1 MTFKLKWTLR
11 KLLSIIRW
19 ETEDRELLQ
28 SVAKKVMGTTL
39 GVYLVWHMVAT
50 LGWPQIFSPS
60 IYIITLL
67 IAIIGLIVFRLLNH
81 FYLIAQIIWNVGLAA
96 AIILAFF
103 FYDEPQVL
111 LLFCFLPIMAE
122 VMMGLKPALIL
133 EGMIITTF
141 LFWNHLWLAYPIL
154 DHYQV
159 VVILASMASTALGWG
174 ISYNLVASIEASSLH
189 YREAMKRLNEAREHR
204 AEISVLLKDVN
215 NANYQLDRMNLM
227 LTYARGQADKARE
240 ERDRFAL
247 AVSHELRSPLNFII
261 GFSDLMVNSPE
272 TYDDLKSWPPG
283 LYDDIKE
290 IYRSSTHLMQLIND
304 ILDMGKMDAKQF
316 TVFREKLKFSEIA
329 EDVREMV
336 HASVV
341 DKGLDLII
349 EIDPDLPPVFVDRT
363 RIRQV
368 LLNLVTNS
376 LRFTRQG
383 SITIRAFKST
393 PDLLK
398 VEVIDTGT
406 GIAKEDLP
414 KVFHEFR
421 QVGDDNLHSGEGSG
435 LGLSIGRRFVRLHN
449 GEMGVK
455 SEPGRGSIFYFT
467 VPFHQQIDDVHV
479 INEDS
484 TFETL
489 KTVPDVE
496 PEKVPLLLMLVKD
509 AFSARVFI
517 KSIKGYKVTILTD
530 PHQLASVVEKTFP
543 RAVIV
548 DDNLANHPDVLS
560 FSADPPYDVP
570 LVTFTLPV
578 SRQNRSSNLPEG
590 VLDYLVKP
598 VPRQVL
604 IETVQKLDLKVNTI
618 LVVDD
623 DPSMARFVTQALRPN
638 ENSEAVVSENL
649 KILTALDGQEA
660 LRYLHSIPVGVVFL
674 DLDLTDM
681 NGLTLLNQML
691 QDKDLRK
698 IPVVIISAS
707 DPPSTFSPQ
716 QKGIFSVLVN
726 RPYDRNELAEL
737 VNAAV
742 HEVNPV
748 YTKPGSGNN
757 LSAASN
763 KAEKGVSEN
772 EVDKKQVSGGN

>member
-1 MTFKLKWTLR
+1 MHMANELKWKVR
-11 KLLSIIRW
+11 KLLAIISW

-28 SVAKKVMGTTL
+28 SVAHKVMGTTL

-60 IYIITLL
+60 IYLVSLFMAL
-67 IAIIGLIVFRLLNH
+67 IGFCCFRLLNH
-81 FYLIAQIIWNVGLAA
+81 YYLLAQIIWNLGISAVIMLTYY
-96 AIILAFF
+96 
-103 FYDEPQVL
+103 FYGQPQVL
-111 LLFCFLPIMAE
+111 LIFCFLPIMAE
-122 VMMGLKPALIL
+122 VMMGLKPTLIL
-133 EGMIITTF
+133 EGFIIV
-141 LFWNHLWLAYPIL
+141 LALAWNKIWVGFPIS
-154 DHYQV
+154 DDYQIV
-159 VVILASMASTALGWG
+159 LILATLASTALGWG

-189 YREAMKRLNEAREHR
+189 YREAVQRLNEAREHR

-283 LYDDIKE
+283 LYDDINE
-290 IYRSSTHLMQLIND
+290 IYKSSTHLMQLIND

-316 TVFREKLKFSEIA
+316 TVFREKIDFSEIA

-336 HASVV
+336 HTSVMN
-341 DKGLDLII
+341 KGLELRID
-349 EIDPDLPPVFVDRT
+349 IDPGLPPVFVDRT

-383 SITIRAFKST
+383 SITIKAFKST
-393 PDLLK
+393 PELLR

-421 QVGDDNLHSGEGSG
+421 KVGEDNLHSGEGSG
-435 LGLSIGRRFVRLHN
+435 LGLSIGRRFVRLHS
-449 GEMGVK
+449 GEMGVN
-455 SEPGRGSIFYFT
+455 SEPGQGSIFFFT

-479 INEDS
+479 INDDS
-484 TFETL
+484 TLETS
-489 KTVPDVE
+489 KNEPE
-496 PEKVPLLLMLVKD
+496 IAPEKVPLLLMLARD

-530 PHQLASVVEKTFP
+530 PRQLASVVEKTYP
-543 RAVIV
+543 RAVIL
-548 DDNLANHPDVLS
+548 DESLAEHPDVLS
-560 FSADPPYDVP
+560 FIANPPFDVP
-570 LVTFTLPV
+570 LVTFPLPV

-604 IETVQKLDLKVNTI
+604 IETVQKLELKVNTI

-623 DPSMARFVTQALRPN
+623 DPSMARFVMQALRPI
-638 ENSEAVVSENL
+638 EEDDTLVAENL

-660 LRYLHSIPVGVVFL
+660 LRFLHSLPVGVVFL

-707 DPPSTFSPQ
+707 DPPATFSPQ
-716 QKGIFSVLVN
+716 QKGLFSVLVN
-726 RPYDRNELAEL
+726 RPYERNELAEL
-737 VNAAV
+737 VSAAV
-742 HEVNPV
+742 HEIAPV
-748 YTKPGSGNN
+748 YGNPSNGDNN
-757 LSAASN
+757 LLNTKSTPP
-763 KAEKGVSEN
+763 
-772 EVDKKQVSGGN
+772 GGIDDTVE

>member
-1 MTFKLKWTLR
+1 MTYKLKWTFR
-11 KLLSIIRW
+11 KLLAIIRW

-39 GVYLVWHMVAT
+39 GVYLVWHIVAT

-60 IYIITLL
+60 IYLLTLGM
-67 IAIIGLIVFRLLNH
+67 AVIGMSAFRLLNH
-81 FYLIAQIIWNVGLAA
+81 FYLLAQIIWNAGFSALLVV
-96 AIILAFF
+96 AFF
-103 FYDEPQVL
+103 MYDQPQIL

-122 VMMGLKPALIL
+122 VMMGLKPALLLEAVIIL
-133 EGMIITTF
+133 FLLIWNQIWTTNPIID
-141 LFWNHLWLAYPIL
+141 N
-154 DHYQV
+154 YQV
-159 VVILASMASTALGWG
+159 VVILATLASTALGWG

-272 TYDDLKSWPPG
+272 TYDELKSWPSG
-283 LYDDIKE
+283 LYEDIKE
-290 IYRSSTHLMQLIND
+290 IYKSSTHLMQLIND

-316 TVFREKLKFSEIA
+316 TVFREKINFSEIA

-336 HASVV
+336 HTSVIN
-341 DKGLDLII
+341 KGLALKVD
-349 EIDPDLPPVFVDRT
+349 IDPKLPPVFVDRT

-376 LRFTRQG
+376 LRFTHQG
-383 SITIRAFKST
+383 GITIKAFRST
-393 PDLLK
+393 PELLR

-406 GIAKEDLP
+406 GIAKEDLHN
-414 KVFHEFR
+414 VFHEFR

-435 LGLSIGRRFVRLHN
+435 LGLSIGRRFVRLHS
-449 GEMGVK
+449 GEMGVE
-455 SEPGRGSIFYFT
+455 SEPGHGSVFHFT
-467 VPFHQQIDDVHV
+467 VPFHQQIDDIHV
-479 INEDS
+479 INKDS
-484 TFETL
+484 TYDSTDSPTEIT
-489 KTVPDVE
+489 
-496 PEKVPLLLMLVKD
+496 PEKVPLLLMLAND

-530 PHQLASVVEKTFP
+530 PGQLISVVEKTYP

-548 DDNLANHPDVLS
+548 DENLANHPDVLS
-560 FSADPPYDVP
+560 FSANPPYDVP
-570 LVTFTLPV
+570 MVTFSLPV
-578 SRQNRSSNLPEG
+578 SRQSRSSNLPEG

-604 IETVQKLDLKVNTI
+604 IETVTKLDLKVKTI

-623 DPSMARFVTQALRPN
+623 DPSMARFVTQALRPIL
-638 ENSEAVVSENL
+638 EEESPLTESY

-660 LRYLHSIPVGVVFL
+660 LRYLQSLPIGVVFL

-691 QDKDLRK
+691 QDKELQK
-698 IPVVIISAS
+698 IPAVIISAS
-707 DPPSTFSPQ
+707 DPPATFSPQ
-716 QKGIFSVLVN
+716 QKGLFSVLVN
-726 RPYDRNELAEL
+726 RPFDRNELAEL
-737 VNAAV
+737 VSAAV
-742 HEVNPV
+742 HEINPV
-748 YTKPGSGNN
+748 YGKPISDNN
-757 LSAASN
+757 NFSTTES
-763 KAEKGVSEN
+763 
-772 EVDKKQVSGGN
+772 

>member
-1 MTFKLKWTLR
+1 MTIKLKWTLS
-11 KLLSIIRW
+11 KILSIIRW
-19 ETEDRELLQ
+19 ETEDRDLLQ

-39 GVYLVWHMVAT
+39 GVYLAWHIVAT

-60 IYIITLL
+60 IYVLTILM
-67 IAIIGLIVFRLLNH
+67 AIVGLIVFRLLNH
-81 FYLIAQIIWNVGLAA
+81 FYLLAQIIWNVGLSA
-96 AIILAFF
+96 AIFLAYI
-103 FYDEPQVL
+103 FYNQPQIL

-122 VMMGLKPALIL
+122 VMMGLKPALLL
-133 EGMIITTF
+133 EGIIITVF
-141 LFWNHLWLAYPIL
+141 ISWDRIWLTLPIL
-154 DHYQV
+154 DNYQV
-159 VVILASMASTALGWG
+159 VVILATMVSTALGWG

-272 TYDDLKSWPPG
+272 TYDDIKSWPPG
-283 LYDDIKE
+283 LYEDIKE
-290 IYRSSTHLMQLIND
+290 IYKSSTHLMQLIND

-316 TVFREKLKFSEIA
+316 TVFREKIYFSEIA

-336 HASVV
+336 HTSVV
-341 DKGLDLII
+341 NKGLALRI

-376 LRFTRQG
+376 LRFTIHG
-383 SITIRAFKST
+383 SITIRAFRSS
-393 PDLLK
+393 PELLR
-398 VEVIDTGT
+398 VEVIDTGS
-406 GIAKEDLP
+406 GIAKKDLH

-435 LGLSIGRRFVRLHN
+435 LGLSIGKRFVQLHS
-449 GEMGVK
+449 GEMGVE
-455 SEPGRGSIFYFT
+455 SEQGSGSIFYFT
-467 VPFHQQIDDVHV
+467 VPFHQQMDDIHV
-479 INEDS
+479 INQDS
-484 TFETL
+484 AIEKSITESANT
-489 KTVPDVE
+489 
-496 PEKVPLLLMLVKD
+496 PEKIPLLLMLAND

-530 PHQLASVVEKTFP
+530 PHQLTSVVEKTYP
-543 RAVIV
+543 RAVIL
-548 DDNLANHPDVLS
+548 DENLATHPAVLS
-560 FSADPPYDVP
+560 FSANPPFDVP
-570 LVTFTLPV
+570 LVTFPIPV

-604 IETVQKLDLKVNTI
+604 IETVQKLDLKVKTI

-623 DPSMARFVTQALRPN
+623 DPSMARFVTQVLRPI
-638 ENSEAVVSENL
+638 SEEDSQIAETY

-660 LRYLHSIPVGVVFL
+660 LRFLHSLPVGVVFL

-691 QDKDLRK
+691 QDKELQK
-698 IPVVIISAS
+698 IPAVIISAS
-707 DPPSTFSPQ
+707 DPPPTFSPQ
-716 QKGIFSVLVN
+716 QKGMFQVLVN
-726 RPYDRNELAEL
+726 RPFDRNELAEL
-737 VNAAV
+737 VSAAV
-742 HEVNPV
+742 HEINPV
-748 YTKPGSGNN
+748 YGKPDSDPGYST
-757 LSAASN
+757 
-763 KAEKGVSEN
+763 SET
-772 EVDKKQVSGGN
+772 E